1 MGIKNLN
8 RFLNDNCSK
17 EAISKKNLKQFAN
30 KTIVIDTSI
39 YLYKFL
45 SEDALME
52 NMYLFISILKS
63 YRICPLFIFDGKPPL
78 EKRDL
83 LRKRRIDRKYAE
95 EKYLTLKETT
105 NDNMTKEM
113 QLEMD
118 QLKRQ
123 MTRVY
128 DEDIVKVKALMDAY
142 GVNYYDAPGEADL
155 LCAYFVKS
163 GIAWACLSDDMDMFL
178 YGCPIV
184 IRNLSLM
191 NHTVTLY
198 DTKVILRDLE
208 MTEER
213 FCEIMVLS
221 GTDYNLKS
229 NTSLKESINWFCE
242 YKKQHSEFGFY
253 DWLVKYT
260 KYVNDIES
268 LNNIFNLFQLE
279 NHNELDTWKNINIS
293 NKPVNEKA
301 LREIMEKDGFI
312 FK

>member
-83 LRKRRIDRKYAE
+83 LRQRRIDRKYAE

-105 NDNMTKEM
+105 NDSMTREL
-113 QLEMD
+113 QIELD

-128 DEDIVKVKALMDAY
+128 DEDITKVKALMDAY

-163 GIAWACLSDDMDMFL
+163 GIAWACMSDDMDMFL
-178 YGCPIV
+178 YGCPFV

-208 MTEER
+208 MSEET

-229 NTSLKESINWFCE
+229 NTSLKETINWFYE
-242 YKKQHSEFGFY
+242 YKKQSSDIGFY

-260 KYVNDIES
+260 KYINDIES
-268 LNNIFNLFQLE
+268 LNNIFNLFQIE
-279 NHNELDTWKNINIS
+279 NHNELEAWKNIDIT
-293 NKPVNEKA
+293 NKPVSEKR
-301 LREIMEKDGFI
+301 LREIMEKDGFV